1 MGSDLEFLVSVSLT
15 GTSPPI
21 FRNVQTQNGYN
32 LWTIYP
38 NNKLELYQ
46 KDTLCLVY
54 CFPNYAFHVA
64 VVLQV
69 RKT

>member
-21 FRNVQTQNGYN
+21 FRNIQTKNGYN
-32 LWTIYP
+32 LCTICP

-46 KDTLCLVY
+46 NAFLCLGY
-54 CFPNYAFHVA
+54 CFPRYKFQ
-64 VVLQV
+64 VVLEV
-69 RKT
+69 EKNLN